1 MSAASLY
8 RLERI
13 RRCVRD
19 GRVILD
25 IDYLEMPEGGL
36 TAVVGPNG
44 AGKSTLLKTLAFL
57 ESPDEGEIVF
67 RGRKTDPRHYYS
79 LRRSV
84 TMVDQTP
91 LLFQGTV
98 FNNVA
103 YGMKVRKI
111 PRKEWEERAEES
123 LCLVDLPD
131 FGKRPVKGLS
141 GGEIQRVA
149 LARALVFRP
158 DVVLLDEP
166 TASVDAARVE
176 MLESLIRELNTKS
189 GVSIVFS
196 THNLAQAHRL
206 TEHVIHLSKG
216 KIAQT
221 GLENLYSG
229 HMESENGRSS
239 VRLRCGARL
248 EVTGAASG
256 AVRIT
261 IPASN
266 IRIIPLS
273 DGGQGIN
280 RFEGVITR
288 MEIRGRKARLR
299 LSGELSLRVEVE
311 PEQLKNGG
319 LTLGSRVAAVIPPE
333 AVRILDES
341 EKRRERHDSGR

>member
-1 MSAASLY
+1 MNAASLY
-8 RLERI
+8 RLEGI
-13 RRCVRD
+13 RRSVRD

-25 IDYLEMPEGGL
+25 IDHLEIPEGAL

-57 ESPDEGEIVF
+57 ERPDEGEMVF
-67 RGRKTDPRHYYS
+67 RGGKTDPGES
-79 LRRSV
+79 SFLRRVV
-84 TMVDQTP
+84 TMVDQSP

-98 FNNVA
+98 FKNVT

-111 PRKEWEERAEES
+111 PRKEWEARAEES
-123 LCLVDLPD
+123 LSLVDLSG

-149 LARALVFRP
+149 LARALVFGP

-176 MLESLIRELNTKS
+176 MLEALIRELNTKS

-216 KIAQT
+216 RIAQT
-221 GLENLYSG
+221 GLENLFSG
-229 HMESENGRSS
+229 HVENENGGSS
-239 VRLRCGARL
+239 VRLRCGTRVA
-248 EVTGAASG
+248 VTGAAPG

-261 IPASN
+261 IPAAN
-266 IRIIPLS
+266 IHILPLS
-273 DGGQGIN
+273 DGGQVIN

-288 MEIRGRKARLR
+288 MEIRAGKARLR
-299 LSGELSLRVEVE
+299 LSGELSLRVEMD
-311 PEQLKNGG
+311 PEELEKRRI
-319 LTLGSRVAAVIPPE
+319 TLGSCVAAIIPPE
-333 AVRILDES
+333 EVKVLD
-341 EKRRERHDSGR
+341 